1 MTEPKRA
8 YDATRRR
15 VRAAAERAATR
26 QAVLRAARELFV
38 AQGYVATTVAQIAE
52 RAGVALQSVY
62 ATGAKAELLH
72 LVRDELI
79 AGDQREVLMVDRAE
93 IAALAQM
100 SDPVQQV
107 EAFAEIHARIIDRAL
122 DILVAEREAAV
133 VDAGVAAVLAEQ
145 HQLRLKTY
153 GGIARMLPAS
163 ALASGLDHDAAADV
177 LWTIASPE
185 AGLLLRRTRG
195 WTLRQHQSWLA
206 RTLIRSLLRPPA
218 PAKMPSDRA
227 RPTRNRAGSD
237 SAPFKAGGEGR
248 FSTGNNVMNYYI

>member
-1 MTEPKRA
+1 MAEPKRA

-15 VRAAAERAATR
+15 ERAAQERAATR
-26 QAVLRAARELFV
+26 QVVLRAARELFV
-38 AQGYVATTVAQIAE
+38 TQGYVATTVAQIAD

-62 ATGAKAELLH
+62 ATGAKADLLH

-100 SDPVQQV
+100 SDPIQQV
-107 EAFAEIHARIIDRAL
+107 EAFAGIHARIIDRAL
-122 DILVAEREAAV
+122 DIFAAEREAAV

-145 HQLRLKTY
+145 HRLRLKTY
-153 GGIARMLPAS
+153 RGIARMLPAS

-185 AGLLLRRTRG
+185 TGLLLRRSRG
-195 WTLRQHQSWLA
+195 WTLRQHESWLA
-206 RTLIRSLLRPPA
+206 RTLVRSLLRPDAPTRTPA
-218 PAKMPSDRA
+218 ARA
-227 RPTRNRAGSD
+227 RRRT
-237 SAPFKAGGEGR
+237 
-248 FSTGNNVMNYYI
+248 